1 MATNLGEIQ
10 IAVMGVP
17 VTVRGAIYYPPEP
30 ETRIEPSEPSFAEW
44 GAVFIDGTDV
54 SELFAVKHNYEMLE
68 EALIASQEG
77 W

>member
-10 IAVMGVP
+10 ISVMGVP

-30 ETRIEPSEPSFAEW
+30 ETRIDPSESSFAEW
-44 GAVFIDGTDV
+44 GSVYIGEVNV
-54 SELFAVKHNYEMLE
+54 SELFAVKHNYDMLQE
-68 EALIASQEG
+68 SLIASQEG